1 MAMLCVVPM
10 DEARHPGAR
19 GIDAG
24 EAMRRPGDLYLQF
37 RNSASETGLSSD
49 TRGWLNEATTPR
61 RSMVTFMVAAFMGLP
76 LSACRTSGLVA
87 TPFRPQGALRTYAA
101 NSAVS

>member
-1 MAMLCVVPM
+1 MTLVGRHEADRTMPMLCVVPM

-49 TRGWLNEATTPR
+49 IRG
-61 RSMVTFMVAAFMGLP
+61 GLERNP
-76 LSACRTSGLVA
+76 AGVKRG
-87 TPFRPQGALRTYAA
+87 PDKLRGKTEF
-101 NSAVS
+101 